1 MTKPHIVL
9 DTNVFLVSLAPQYK
23 YHWIYQGILSDKFE
37 LCLTT
42 DILLEY
48 EEVASQRYG
57 IERIEGMFNYLLLLP
72 NVNFYNPSFRW
83 YLIENDHDDDKFID
97 CYVTANADHLVG
109 NDKHFNVLK
118 TIDFP
123 KINLLKYE
131 EFEAIYKDIIA

>member
-72 NVNFYNPSFRW
+72 NVNFYHPSFR
-83 YLIENDHDDDKFID
+83 
-97 CYVTANADHLVG
+97 
-109 NDKHFNVLK
+109 
-118 TIDFP
+118 
-123 KINLLKYE
+123 
-131 EFEAIYKDIIA
+131 